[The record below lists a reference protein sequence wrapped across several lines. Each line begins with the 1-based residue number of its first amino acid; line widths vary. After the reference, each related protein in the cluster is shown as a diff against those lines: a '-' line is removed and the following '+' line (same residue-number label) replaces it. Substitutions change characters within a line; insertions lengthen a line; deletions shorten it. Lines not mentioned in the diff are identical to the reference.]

1 MRKIFFMTFAVVLI
15 IFTLTATNLRGDEN
29 FNADEPK
36 MIHGELLSVAT
47 SENWWNGDF
56 LTATGHGVAPENAE
70 INLRTK
76 ELAKR
81 AAIADAYRNLAEE
94 IGNVRITAKKN
105 VVKKEVEAVIKF
117 ATVVSEEYD
126 DRGNCT
132 IVLQIPLYGDENSL
146 ASVIFPSVEKKD
158 FPKPK
163 KENQTKGNYTGLI
176 IDCGDAEIS
185 PILAPEIRDKDE
197 TVYAYDNLERQK
209 VLQRGIVEY
218 SAKKSGG
225 GWFFDKIAFAKSKS
239 RAGDN
244 PLVIKV
250 SELSDDGTCPV
261 ISGDDADKIL
271 AENEISHFLDDG
283 AVVFQSNRIRG
294 MRM

>member
-1 MRKIFFMTFAVVLI
+1 MRKVFLTVVLM
-15 IFTLTATNLRGDEN
+15 IFAFAATNLRGDEN
-29 FNADEPK
+29 FYEPK
-36 MIHGELLSVAT
+36 TIHGELLSVAT
-47 SENWWNGDF
+47 SENWWSGDF

-70 INLRTK
+70 VNSRMK
-76 ELAKR
+76 ELAR
-81 AAIADAYRNLAEE
+81 PVAMIDAKRNLAEK
-94 IGNVRITAKKN
+94 IGNVRITAEKTLDEN
-105 VVKKEVEAVIKF
+105 EIEYVIDNF
-117 ATVVSEEYD
+117 AAIVSENYD
-126 DRGNCT
+126 DRGIYT
-132 IVLQIPLYGDENSL
+132 IVLQISLYGNENSL
-146 ASVIFPSVEKKD
+146 ASVIFPSVDKKD
-158 FPKPK
+158 FRKPK
-163 KENQTKGNYTGLI
+163 KKNKTDGKYTGLI

-197 TVYAYDNLERQK
+197 TIYAYDNLERQK
-209 VLQRGIVEY
+209 VLERGIVEY
-218 SAKKSGG
+218 SAKNSGDD
-225 GWFFDKIAFAKSKS
+225 WFFGNIALAKSNS